1 MDFFKAGPNIWISR
15 NNAYVIQ
22 RVGTRKYALHDGHGA
37 VLIVL
42 ASKAACEKHAVDL
55 EGR

>member
-1 MDFFKAGPNIWISR
+1 MEFLKAGPNIWVSR

-22 RVGTRKYALHDGHGA
+22 RVGERKYALHDGHGH

-42 ASKAACEKHAVDL
+42 ASKAACERHADDL